1 MKVAINKCFGG
12 FCLSDKAVKRLLNL
26 KDKECF
32 FYKQTKW
39 NFHDG
44 IDEYSLI
51 DGDDDDIFKHSV
63 TRYLGEKINELPEED
78 YFYYGNLDRTDN
90 DLIQVIEEFG
100 DEASG
105 KCGNIKIVDIPDD
118 IQWEIDDYDGIE
130 TIHEVHRSW

>member
-12 FCLSDKAVKRLLNL
+12 FCLSDKAIKRLLNL

-39 NFHDG
+39 NFYDG

-78 YFYYGNLDRTDN
+78 YFYKECYWGGFSRSIILPCEV
-90 DLIQVIEEFG
+90 Q
-100 DEASG
+100 ASKVKASLKNG
-105 KCGNIKIVDIPDD
+105 VLTVTLPKIINKKAVKISVD
-118 IQWEIDDYDGIE
+118 
-130 TIHEVHRSW
+130 VK